1 MSENLLKQIKD
12 IDGVEGVYIASN
24 KGNVLIRLGLSL
36 DTSVLEKVAIHLLRI
51 LSVYH
56 IKKRTIKEIELIW
69 DEYRIIARNSDEF
82 IIVAFCRSNKA
93 LSLLRITLNVVLSH
107 LLQDKDFSKKIKS
120 HSAHKTVV
128 LRKGDLHTKE
138 INLISKLQ

>member
-24 KGNVLIRLGLSL
+24 KGNVLMRMGLSL
-36 DTSVLEKVAIHLLRI
+36 DTEVLEKVAVHLLRI
-51 LSVYH
+51 LSAYH
-56 IKKRTIKEIELIW
+56 LKKRNIKEIEMIW
-69 DEYRIIARNSDEF
+69 EEYRIITRNSSEF

-107 LLQDKDFSKKIKS
+107 LLQDKDFNKKIKN
-120 HSAHKTVV
+120 HAAHKTVV
-128 LRKGDLHTKE
+128 LRKGDLHSKE